1 VMRLS
6 TLTMAK
12 TEELGVAFKALL
24 KEDSKKELT
33 LESLAMDTALPFGTI
48 TLSQKIP
55 IPDTVSLPFYAMMRV
70 NDDIP
75 VARKEVMAVSPCYS
89 DRT

>member
-6 TLTMAK
+6 QLTKAK
-12 TEELGVAFKALL
+12 AEELGAEFKSLL
-24 KEDSKKELT
+24 KEDSKKELH

-48 TLSQKIP
+48 TLSSKVP
-55 IPDTVSLPFYAMMRV
+55 IPNTVSLPFYAIMRV

-75 VARKEVMAVSPCYS
+75 TSK
-89 DRT
+89 